1 MKRHPSKDIV
11 GTKSERLKGKHV
23 VLCIT
28 GSVAAVRSVDIA
40 RELMRE
46 AAEVYVVMS
55 EYAQKIIHPNLMEW
69 ATGNPVVT
77 ELTGKIEHVAL
88 VGEHADKADL
98 VLIAPA
104 TANTISKIAAGIDDT
119 PVTSVA
125 STALGSMAPLLIV
138 PAMHKSMYKNP
149 FVRESIQ
156 KLKAN
161 NIAFV
166 GPIVEDGKA
175 KIASVMEIVEVVI
188 QRISKANDFQ
198 GKHFLITAGP
208 TIEYIDEVRI
218 ITNKSSG
225 KMGLA
230 IAEEAQIRNAKV
242 TLVYGLGSEEPPSD
256 LKVLHVETTE
266 EMEQAVLGE
275 LEETEYDVVVAAAAV
290 SDWTLK
296 KRYKGKVPTEEI
308 STLKLELK
316 PTPKI
321 VDEIKDASQKSLLV
335 IFKAE
340 YDVSKSKLVK
350 NAHKRLRKAKADLVV
365 ANDVSKRGIGFRT
378 KTNEVYI
385 IDKEQKIVHVPL
397 SSKRSVAR
405 KILDIVK
412 LKLK

>member
-1 MKRHPSKDIV
+1 MKQHPSKDIV
-11 GTKSERLKGKHV
+11 GTKSERLKGKHI
-23 VLCIT
+23 VLSIT
-28 GSVAAVRSVDIA
+28 GSVAAVRSPDIA

-77 ELTGKIEHVAL
+77 ELTGKIEHVTL

-125 STALGSMAPLLIV
+125 STALGSKTPLLIV
-138 PAMHKSMYKNP
+138 PAMHASMYKNP

-161 NIAFV
+161 HITFV
-166 GPIVEDGKA
+166 GPRVEDGKA
-175 KIASVMEIVEVVI
+175 KIASVMEIIEAVI
-188 QRISKANDFQ
+188 QKISEANDFQ
-198 GKHFLITAGP
+198 GKHFLVTAGP

-230 IAEEAQIRNAKV
+230 IAKEAQMRNAEV
-242 TLVYGLGSEEPPSD
+242 ALVYGLGSEEPPSD
-256 LKVLHVETTE
+256 IKVLHVETTE
-266 EMEQAVLGE
+266 EMEQTILQE
-275 LEETEYDVVVAAAAV
+275 LEDVEYDVVVAAAAV

-296 KRYKGKVPTEEI
+296 KQYKRKVPTEEI
-308 STLKLELK
+308 STLKLELR

-340 YDVSKSKLVK
+340 YDVSKGELIE
-350 NAHKRLRKAKADLVV
+350 NAYRRLKKAKADLVV
-365 ANDVSKRGIGFRT
+365 ANDVSRRGIGFRT
-378 KTNEVYI
+378 ETNEVYI
-385 IDKEQKIVHVPL
+385 IDKEKKVVHVPL

-405 KILDIVK
+405 KILDVIKMK
-412 LKLK
+412 LE